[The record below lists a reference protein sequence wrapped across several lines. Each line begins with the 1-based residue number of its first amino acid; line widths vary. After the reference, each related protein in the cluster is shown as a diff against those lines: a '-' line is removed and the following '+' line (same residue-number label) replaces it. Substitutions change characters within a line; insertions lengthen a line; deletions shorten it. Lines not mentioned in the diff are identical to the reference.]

1 MEYKGSKD
9 EIDWEEFQRKKI
21 MREAI
26 KKLNEIDDERERKKV
41 SENHSKN

>member
-9 EIDWEEFQRKKI
+9 EIDWEEFQRKRI

-26 KKLNEIDDERERKKV
+26 KKLK
-41 SENHSKN
+41 